1 MQIKARTQVA
11 IIGAGPTGVE
21 LAVALTQADIPFLLF
36 DAGQIGQTIAWW
48 PKHTRFFSTSER
60 IAIPGLPLT
69 VFDQQH
75 PTNDDYLAYLRGV
88 VQQFGIQVHA
98 YEPVLDVKHLSD
110 GDFMLITETK
120 GIRQYYQAAFVVLAT
135 GGMAEPRLLNIPGE
149 DLPHVSHYLNDP
161 HDYFQQEL
169 LVVGGRNSAVEYAL
183 RCWRAGAKV
192 TLSYHKPE
200 LPKSSIKPALLQDIE
215 TVVREGKLRF
225 LPGTVPIEITMQE
238 VLLAATDE
246 LGNPVV
252 DEIKHLPF
260 DFVLMCTGYQ
270 ADMTLF
276 SQLGVD
282 LSGTEQSPCFDPETM
297 ESNVSGVFVLGTA
310 AGGTQSKFMHFI
322 ETSHAHVPKIV
333 AAMQQR
339 LSGSSGVIR

>member
-1 MQIKARTQVA
+1 MQINERTQVA

-21 LAVALTQADIPFLLF
+21 MAVALTRAGIPFLLF

-69 VFDQQH
+69 IFDQQH

-88 VQQFGIQVHA
+88 VQQFDIRVRA
-98 YEPVLDVKHLSD
+98 YEPVLEVKHLSD
-110 GDFMLITETK
+110 GDFLLITETK
-120 GIRQYYQAAFVVLAT
+120 GIRQYYQVDYVVLAT
-135 GGMAEPRLLNIPGE
+135 GGMAEPRMLNIPGE

-200 LPKSSIKPALLQDIE
+200 LPNASIKPALLQDLE
-215 TVVREGKLRF
+215 TVVREGKLIF

-238 VLLAATDE
+238 VLLATTDE
-246 LGNPVV
+246 LGNPLTDKV
-252 DEIKHLPF
+252 IGLPF
-260 DFVLMCTGYQ
+260 DFVLLCTGYQ
-270 ADMTLF
+270 ADTTLF
-276 SQLGVD
+276 RQLGID
-282 LSGTEQSPCFDPETM
+282 LLGIEQAPRYDPDTM
-297 ESNVSGVFVLGTA
+297 ESNVPGVFVLGTA
-310 AGGTQSKFMHFI
+310 AGGTQSKYKHFI
-322 ETSHAHVPKIV
+322 ETSHAHIPKIL
-333 AAMQQR
+333 AAIQQHVPR
-339 LSGSSGVIR
+339 AGA